1 MSTTR
6 PVFCLVFPVKMAFRG
21 MNMYLSVVLCK
32 YYARNEAGNYMSWQ
46 HCYCNVGTPG
56 LKDTFED

>member
-1 MSTTR
+1 
-6 PVFCLVFPVKMAFRG
+6 
-21 MNMYLSVVLCK
+21 MYLSVVLCK